1 MAFTLGNMALLFAV
15 SRPAMAREASPLPQY
30 GNLKAAAAC
39 QYHGAF
45 AGPA

>member
-30 GNLKAAAAC
+30 GNLKAC
-39 QYHGAF
+39 QYRGAS
-45 AGPA
+45 AGLPKP